1 MPTSPRRQ
9 HGERVVADIESR
21 NPAVDPGTPRCRRPV
36 SSALFPTIPVRG
48 RAGTG
53 QPQRRSGRSPTP
65 RRRHRREAGRTSGPA
80 VSGRAH
86 RSGSGCSRCAVR
98 PRSRPHQ
105 ERGEPPPGTAAGVR
119 VRPSRGAAHRGHRPV
134 RDVQVRAGSDGLP
147 RAVHHHPRPGPSQT
161 ATAPKGP
168 PTRWRPCGG
177 ERSATPRDGSCARL
191 DRELDP
197 DHRGAPQQ
205 VTLGR
210 AVEGREL
217 EPVGGP
223 HVPQVWVRRA
233 AARGWPR
240 ARGRPR
246 GAGPRRPP
254 TCTAPR
260 APGRRRRAAP
270 AAPRHRSRAVADRP
284 ARWRPRPG

>member
-134 RDVQVRAGSDGLP
+134 RDVQVRAGSDGLR
-147 RAVHHHPRPGPSQT
+147 RAVHPPPPPRPKSDRHGT
-161 ATAPKGP
+161 
-168 PTRWRPCGG
+168 
-177 ERSATPRDGSCARL
+177 ERAADAVAAVRR
-191 DRELDP
+191 
-197 DHRGAPQQ
+197 
-205 VTLGR
+205 R
-210 AVEGREL
+210 AVRNPAG
-217 EPVGGP
+217 
-223 HVPQVWVRRA
+223 WVVRA
-233 AARGWPR
+233 P
-240 ARGRPR
+240 RPR
-246 GAGPRRPP
+246 TRPRPPRR
-254 TCTAPR
+254 TAAGHAR
-260 APGRRRRAAP
+260 PGRRGSRARAGRRSTRAAGMGQ
-270 AAPRHRSRAVADRP
+270 AGS
-284 ARWRPRPG
+284 RPRVAASAW